1 MISVWA
7 VVGLLLLSVCAGV
20 ATAVVM
26 ILLGVQGVMVAL
38 TKRLE
43 VAEISV
49 ENLDRRLTTE
59 VKARA
64 AVKGVEAR
72 QERKSVEDE
81 ARVHLSRE
89 NPPSARGRP
98 SILTLMTGG
107 GRGI

>member
-1 MISVWA
+1 MISAWA
-7 VVGLLLLSVCAGV
+7 VVGLLVLSVCSGV
-20 ATAVVM
+20 TTAVVM

-64 AVKGVEAR
+64 GVKGVEAR

-81 ARVHLSRE
+81 ARVRLAGEST
-89 NPPSARGRP
+89 PSASGRP
-98 SILTLMTGG
+98 SIVQLMTGG
-107 GRGI
+107 RRGI

>member
-1 MISVWA
+1 MISIWA
-7 VVGLLLLSVCAGV
+7 TVGLLVLSVCSGV
-20 ATAVVM
+20 AAAVVM
-26 ILLGVQGVMVAL
+26 ILVGVQGVMVAL

-43 VAEISV
+43 TVEISQ

-81 ARVHLSRE
+81 ARVRLATES
-89 NPPSARGRP
+89 PPPGSGRP
-98 SILTLMTGG
+98 SILALM
-107 GRGI
+107 RK

>member
-1 MISVWA
+1 MISVWG
-7 VVGLLLLSVCAGV
+7 VVGLLLLSVCSGV

-43 VAEISV
+43 TVEISQ

-64 AVKGVEAR
+64 AGKAVEAR
-72 QERKSVEDE
+72 QETRTLAEVAS
-81 ARVHLSRE
+81 ARLMQGQHPVMPARPTVVHLLR
-89 NPPSARGRP
+89 R
-98 SILTLMTGG
+98 
-107 GRGI
+107 

>member
-1 MISVWA
+1 MISTWA
-7 VVGLLLLSVCAGV
+7 VVGLLLLSVCSGV
-20 ATAVVM
+20 ATAVIM

-43 VAEISV
+43 IAEISV

-72 QERKSVEDE
+72 QEKKSVEDE

-89 NPPSARGRP
+89 TTPASSGRP

-107 GRGI
+107 RRGI

>member
-7 VVGLLLLSVCAGV
+7 VVGLLLLSVCSGV

-43 VAEISV
+43 TVEISQ

-72 QERKSVEDE
+72 QDAKSLIDVASSRLLQERVPATA
-81 ARVHLSRE
+81 ARPSAVHLLR
-89 NPPSARGRP
+89 R
-98 SILTLMTGG
+98 
-107 GRGI
+107 